1 MSLLNFILARVQGH
15 TRSDHRKFMRHL
27 TDAERDALCGRI
39 GSLSRRGVLADW
51 GYAVPDSEPTVIN
64 AETATE
70 LSLHNTP
77 TSSIEGPLQLL
88 GDSAESTNYVPVA
101 RVTFEDALP
110 SLKSVPELNE
120 EDDIVLS
127 MGTSKE
133 NSSRPSIDSS
143 PLYRTVCS
151 IVAIKQFKF
160 KQQYLGDMVMDGSTT
175 CHGRSRAAGKT
186 RAQP

>member
-70 LSLHNTP
+70 LSLQ
-77 TSSIEGPLQLL
+77 IL
-88 GDSAESTNYVPVA
+88 GDSAESTNHVPVVH
-101 RVTFEDALP
+101 VTFKDALP

-151 IVAIKQFKF
+151 IVATKQFKF

-186 RAQP
+186 RARP